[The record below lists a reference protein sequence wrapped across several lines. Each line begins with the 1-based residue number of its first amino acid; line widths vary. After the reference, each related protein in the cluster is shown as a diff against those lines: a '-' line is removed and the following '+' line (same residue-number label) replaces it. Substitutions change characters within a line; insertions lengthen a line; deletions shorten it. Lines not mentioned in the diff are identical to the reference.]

1 MLLQYPT
8 KYWIAFQ
15 ENLAKLIINMKHDIL
30 ASAELIIYLNVS
42 TNKFT
47 FLGFNGS
54 GFSSF
59 FLLLLENR
67 KLSFSM

>member
-1 MLLQYPT
+1 
-8 KYWIAFQ
+8 
-15 ENLAKLIINMKHDIL
+15 MKHDIL

-54 GFSSF
+54 GFSSVF
-59 FLLLLENR
+59 F
-67 KLSFSM
+67 FYYY